1 MLQLLSVPTTYR
13 WLLTL
18 AFIVAIVVLSV
29 TPDQG
34 RPDDSIFQ
42 WLIANTSTPVQKLMH
57 VAVYA
62 VLALLWMWTLA
73 DIESRLARVVLTL
86 LCSVG
91 LGVALEWYQTQ
102 VPGRYGTIVDV
113 LLNVA
118 GTVIGLGLA
127 VLLI

>member
-1 MLQLLSVPTTYR
+1 MRR
-13 WLLTL
+13 WRCC
-18 AFIVAIVVLSV
+18 
-29 TPDQG
+29 G
-34 RPDDSIFQ
+34 CG
-42 WLIANTSTPVQKLMH
+42 H
-57 VAVYA
+57 
-62 VLALLWMWTLA
+62 
-73 DIESRLARVVLTL
+73 
-86 LCSVG
+86 G